1 MGLKKCYVT
10 HWVELSKPDKNSE
23 VFSNMESGNIS
34 IAYNDEET
42 AKYEFM
48 DTVEK
53 RKFLYEDIFGKENVS
68 LEKTDVS
75 AVFTIDGGTEI
86 RMFELTEV
94 EVSDRTYYGKIA
106 GSNVVYIGREVKEPN
121 IVGVSVSTE
130 CKGDKFISK
139 EYRYDTENGNVTIVR
154 SILNENFEFEKTEEE
169 ELPIGKEHEELEF
182 ILRKFKFIS

>member
-94 EVSDRTYYGKIA
+94 EASDRTYYGKIA
-106 GSNVVYIGREVKEPN
+106 GSDVVYIGREVREPN
-121 IVGVSVSTE
+121 IVSVAVSTE

-139 EYRYDTENGNVTIVR
+139 EYRYDTENGNVTITR
-154 SILNENFEFEKTEEE
+154 EIRNENFEFEKTEEE
-169 ELPIGKEHEELEF
+169 ELPLGEEKEELEF